1 MSFFDKVKASVGI
14 GAVRVDTQLEKA
26 SYRPGEVVRG
36 VVRMV
41 GGNVAQTVNAVT
53 LQLMTEVKKEGQNGE
68 YYEGH
73 VLQAI
78 HVSSGFQIQKSEQKE
93 IPFSFTLPLKTPV
106 TISTSKVWIHT
117 ELDIPLAVDQ
127 KDKDFISVEP
137 SPAYRTV
144 IEAMEHLG
152 FQIRKIDCEY
162 TYTGIVQE
170 FEFYPYS
177 GKFNGY
183 LDEVELI
190 FDALSNGV
198 NLRLQVDRRA
208 RGLGSLI
215 GEALNMDETHTRI
228 FISDQELNQGSSV
241 VAKKLEEIISKFA
254 RY

>member
-14 GAVRVDTQLEKA
+14 GAVKVDTQLEKA
-26 SYRPGEVVRG
+26 SYRPGEVVKG
-36 VVRMV
+36 TVRMV
-41 GGNVAQTVNAVT
+41 GGNVEQTVNAVT
-53 LQLMTEVKKEGQNGE
+53 LQLMTEVKKEGQNGDF
-68 YYEGH
+68 YGSQ
-73 VLQAI
+73 VLQAF
-78 HVSSGFQIQKSEQKE
+78 HVSSGFQIQKGEQKE

-106 TISTSKVWIHT
+106 TLSSSKVWIHT

-137 SPAYRTV
+137 SPAYRIV
-144 IEAMEHLG
+144 NEAMEHLG

-170 FEFYPYS
+170 FEFYPYN

-183 LDEVELI
+183 LDEVELV
-190 FDALSNGV
+190 FNVASNGV

-228 FISDQELNQGSSV
+228 FVSNEELNKGILV